1 MVVEYSA
8 DAILSEETNAGGIEN
23 KIDFQSEKIDRS
35 GYSHGNQLGSRHYT
49 FPLDLDSDENGHIIN
64 FYFLRRIDSDG
75 NLVDKRG
82 KGGDVGLLKRNGEPV
97 SGRKFRGSGRFS
109 QVKSA
114 LANTKLVPAPVLPSA
129 PTEVFVKDNTLSAIT
144 VLALPLSTS
153 RIVAVAA
160 V

>member
-82 KGGDVGLLKRNGEPV
+82 NGGDIGLLKRNGESV
-97 SGRKFRGSGRFS
+97 LGRKYRGAGDSHLLS
-109 QVKSA
+109 LYLQIQ
-114 LANTKLVPAPVLPSA
+114 NYLVLV
-129 PTEVFVKDNTLSAIT
+129 EKDNKL
-144 VLALPLSTS
+144 
-153 RIVAVAA
+153 
-160 V
+160 